1 MTHQVALTICAA
13 VQPERMASLQMLL
26 TKIGADSARNPVVP
40 FANMPSTHFA
50 RILIVSGEVPTLVL
64 MLDVDAPARTRLR
77 DLVAVAGVGLDELF
91 DHCRDYPHPA
101 ERTATSRLRYIR
113 RHLTRSSVFYVHT
126 LGRTLPQIQQEARL
140 RKEIEGFLD
149 RDAQRW
155 EGRSS
160 AEVWDAIQAFVRSQP
175 ALSWALSPPAP
186 PGLAFRLREAVHKV
200 AVPLALLVAL
210 PFLVPFLVLW
220 MLVLRIR
227 ELVDPAPRIDLDS
240 DRMRALGDA
249 EDFGIQNAFASLA
262 PIKPSRFW
270 RLTSVLTMAF
280 GNYSA
285 RHIFTEGSLS
295 GLTTVHFA
303 RFMRIG
309 PGSQILFTSYY
320 DGSLESYNN
329 DFIDQV
335 AWVLNTVFG
344 QQMGYPRTRWMV
356 LDGARDEAAFKAFI
370 RGHQIAT
377 PVWYSAYPEL
387 AAVTVDQ
394 NARIRLGL
402 SSAVSATE
410 ATELVRLL

>member
-1 MTHQVALTICAA
+1 
-13 VQPERMASLQMLL
+13 
-26 TKIGADSARNPVVP
+26 
-40 FANMPSTHFA
+40 
-50 RILIVSGEVPTLVL
+50 
-64 MLDVDAPARTRLR
+64 
-77 DLVAVAGVGLDELF
+77 
-91 DHCRDYPHPA
+91 
-101 ERTATSRLRYIR
+101 
-113 RHLTRSSVFYVHT
+113 
-126 LGRTLPQIQQEARL
+126 
-140 RKEIEGFLD
+140 
-149 RDAQRW
+149 
-155 EGRSS
+155 
-160 AEVWDAIQAFVRSQP
+160 
-175 ALSWALSPPAP
+175 
-186 PGLAFRLREAVHKV
+186 
-200 AVPLALLVAL
+200 
-210 PFLVPFLVLW
+210 
-220 MLVLRIR
+220 
-227 ELVDPAPRIDLDS
+227 LVDPAPRIDLDS

-270 RLTSVLTMAF
+270 RLTSVLTMGF

-356 LDGARDEAAFKAFI
+356 LDGARDEAGFKAFI

-410 ATELVRLL
+410 AAELVRLL